1 MKVNPVNDLSPEI
14 RDTKRGR
21 DFLQE
26 LRKAVDE
33 DDGSR
38 QMWSQKLDHYRRRR
52 YCMEFRDP
60 TYPWPGSSSIVMPL
74 IDKKID
80 ELKPQYVNLLTA
92 AKPPVTVLANDKSS
106 LEKCR
111 GVETWFEWL
120 IKYGSPR
127 FVEEFIF
134 CVDDM
139 LEQGFGILKSVWFYE
154 TRNSPSFL
162 RASKLP
168 ERLRTLIVT
177 QGNNADE
184 LAALSGLPVITK
196 DEFDSPQLRPA
207 LKAAIREEF
216 DLDEDEPADKD
227 AFRAIFS
234 WLRSGAKGDLKYE
247 HRDTVRNVPGVIAVR
262 PQDLIVPENAPGDV
276 EGCERLTQA
285 MFFNRVQLE
294 QKARDGEWNK
304 EAVEQI
310 IKAKRS
316 RHSSGRR
323 FSLSEV
329 DEALREGVSA
339 AQVQDQYE
347 VFETCCYWSKGE
359 GQPAEKAVV
368 LWAPDATEIPLKF
381 YKYQRP
387 SGLWPFHRADFE
399 HNKNRWHSPRGI
411 PEKVDDLEFELTQQH
426 RYKLNRATIA
436 TAPTIFYDPASG
448 FNPSSFH
455 HIPGQCVPVRR
466 PESVNVLEWPQLD
479 VIFEREEQILRTWIE
494 EHIGGVDHGL
504 SNPLSQMSEPRT
516 ATEISAIS
524 GKARQSLALRGLLCQ
539 RMLNEV
545 WKEMFDLQIAYGDDK
560 ILIRTSGMQEP
571 IQLTKEELQGQ
582 YVFQSTGTIGE
593 QDPQLEAQKAL
604 MRIQLLT
611 QMKPLMEPTYE
622 VDLGALVMDWLER
635 DDVRVAKRVIRKRSP
650 QEVAMITK
658 EMEAQQSRELLA
670 QMPPPSGG
678 SGGGKPPSQSRPQQ
692 PQANGAAKR

>member
-1 MKVNPVNDLSPEI
+1 MKVNPINDLSPEI
-14 RDTKRGR
+14 RDTKRGKE
-21 DFLQE
+21 FLAA
-26 LRKAVDE
+26 LRKQVEE

-38 QMWSQKLDHYRRRR
+38 TMWSQKLDHYRRRR
-52 YCMEFRDP
+52 YAMEFRDP

-92 AKPPVTVLANDKSS
+92 AKPPVTVLANDKVS
-106 LEKCR
+106 LEKTKS
-111 GVETWFEWL
+111 VELWFEWL

-154 TRNSPSFL
+154 TRNSPGFL

-168 ERLRTLIVT
+168 QRLRALIVT
-177 QGNNADE
+177 QGRNADE
-184 LAALSGLPVITK
+184 LALMSGMPVISK
-196 DEFDSPQLRPA
+196 DEFDSPELRPA
-207 LKAAIREEF
+207 LRAAIREEF
-216 DLDEDEPADKD
+216 DLDEEEPDDKE

-247 HRDTVRNVPGVIAVR
+247 HRDIIRNVPGVIAVR
-262 PQDLIVPENAPGDV
+262 PQDLIVPENSPGDV
-276 EGCERLTQA
+276 EGCERITQA

-294 QKARDGEWNK
+294 QKARDGEWNQ
-304 EAVEQI
+304 EAVEKI
-310 IKAKRS
+310 LKAKRN
-316 RHSSGRR
+316 RASSGRR
-323 FSLSEV
+323 VSLSEV
-329 DEALREGVSA
+329 DEALREGVSSA
-339 AQVQDQYE
+339 EAQDQYQ
-347 VFETCCYWSKGE
+347 VFETCCYWNKGE
-359 GQPAEKAVV
+359 GKPSEKAVV
-368 LWAPDATEIPLKF
+368 LWGPDATEIPLKF

-455 HIPGQCVPVRR
+455 HIPGQAVPVRR
-466 PESVNVLEWPQLD
+466 PESVKVMEWPQLD
-479 VIFEREEQILRTWIE
+479 IIFEREEQILRTWIE
-494 EHIGGVDHGL
+494 EHIGGIDFGL
-504 SNPLSQMSEPRT
+504 SNANSSMSEPRT
-516 ATEISAIS
+516 ATEMNLIGSKS
-524 GKARQSLALRGLLCQ
+524 RQSLALRGLLCQ

-593 QDPQLEAQKAL
+593 QDPQMEAQKAL

-611 QMKPLMEPTYE
+611 QMKPIMEPQYE
-622 VDLGALVMDWLER
+622 VDLGALVLDWMQK
-635 DDVRVAKRVIRKRSP
+635 DDPRVAARVIRKRSP
-650 QEVAMITK
+650 QEVQMIMQ
-658 EMEAQQSRELLA
+658 EMEEAQSREMLA

-678 SGGGKPPSQSRPQQ
+678 GGSKPPQSQAQKPQ
-692 PQANGAAKR
+692 PVGAKK